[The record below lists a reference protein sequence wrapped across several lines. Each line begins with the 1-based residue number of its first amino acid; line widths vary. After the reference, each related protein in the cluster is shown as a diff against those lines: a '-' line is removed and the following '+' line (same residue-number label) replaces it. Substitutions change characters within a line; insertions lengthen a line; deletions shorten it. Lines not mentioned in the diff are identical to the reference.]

1 MEGQDGLMDDGS
13 GQVHFA
19 CAGYPVFHRSRARA
33 QLICADGLHAIPNS
47 QITIQPETVF
57 AQKSLAMSSLNEMRE
72 LLDELAR
79 VQVEAEFERG
89 TFDIGRALK
98 NLFRRH
104 DSAEHRL
111 LVLLD
116 RTAEMGLDRSVIE
129 QIAGRLPRRWTDP
142 TAAAAPNEP
151 TPRGE
156 FVRPAARHQPPPS
169 GGSEVEEAE
178 HQPPPSGG
186 SEVEAAAAPQLEG
199 TSITERAKE
208 WYDPEFFEA
217 LPPLTS
223 HSCSLLTSTCIN
235 PCSPSSY
242 AGPKGCRP
250 TRPSCRGSPKLSY
263 VR

>member
-1 MEGQDGLMDDGS
+1 
-13 GQVHFA
+13 
-19 CAGYPVFHRSRARA
+19 
-33 QLICADGLHAIPNS
+33 
-47 QITIQPETVF
+47 
-57 AQKSLAMSSLNEMRE
+57 MSSLYEMRE

-111 LVLLD
+111 LVLLN

-142 TAAAAPNEP
+142 TAAAAPNEA

-223 HSCSLLTSTCIN
+223 HSCSLLTSTCIKPLLAFIVCRTEGLSSN
-235 PCSPSSY
+235 PAELQRVAEALVCAMKRPLPPPAGARSSAY
-242 AGPKGCRP
+242 ARCAA
-250 TRPSCRGSPKLSY
+250 CI
-263 VR
+263 